1 MKLIDIQLFS
11 LAAAIMAMAVYI
23 ARWEGMILEPLDK
36 YLREALPKYIYKPL
50 IGCVYCNAFWW
61 GVLAGFVHCVWQM
74 HAIFQDAGTLA
85 LPFGMVA
92 IVLHGCAAMVL
103 TALMVGTSSK

>member
-1 MKLIDIQLFS
+1 MKLIDIGSFS

-61 GVLAGFVHCVWQM
+61 GVLAGFVHCVWQVED
-74 HAIFQDAGTLA
+74 IFALAGTLA
-85 LPFGMVA
+85 MPFAMWA
-92 IVLHGCAAMVL
+92 IFAHGCAAMVMS
-103 TALMVGTSSK
+103 ALMVGISSK